1 MSSEVQ
7 IHERLPLVQA
17 IPLGLQ
23 HVFAMFGATVLVP
36 FLTGLSPSVA
46 LLSSGIG
53 TIIFLLLTKSW
64 IPAYL
69 GSSFAYIGALT
80 LFVQDQ
86 HNPAAAMG
94 GVLAVG
100 MVYVLIYLLMATFGT
115 RWIHKIVP
123 PIVAGPVVAIIGLS
137 LTPVAGKMASANWYI
152 AAFTLAVAA
161 FLSVYAKGFL
171 KIIPILVAIVAGYI
185 VAAFMGIVDFQP
197 IYASLSPFSFSK
209 LFSFPVKL
217 GSDFQLPSFDKLALL
232 AMAPLA
238 LVTIIEDLGHMIVL
252 GNITHSDPIENPG
265 FHRVLL
271 GNGLATVVAS
281 LLGGPPVT
289 TYGENIGVLAVTR
302 VYSTFNI
309 WIAAIFAIIFSMF
322 NPLQAAIMS
331 IPQAVMGGV
340 TLLLFGM
347 IGTTGLRTLTES
359 KINFSDTKNLI
370 IASLIFALGIG
381 LPEHGVAWATIVGIT
396 LNLVLKG
403 QTESVKEVETK
414 VSLKVAEKA
423 SNPTKQGK
431 SKGKTKGK

>member
-7 IHERLPLVQA
+7 IHERLPLTQA

-53 TIIFLLLTKSW
+53 TIIFLLLTKSK

-69 GSSFAYIGALT
+69 GSSFAYIAALT
-80 LFVQDQ
+80 TFVQTN
-86 HNPAAAMG
+86 HNPSAAMG

-100 MVYVLIYLLMATFGT
+100 MVYVIIYLLMAAFGT
-115 RWIHKIVP
+115 RWIHTIVP

-137 LTPVAGKMASANWYI
+137 LTPTAVGMAAGNWAI

-161 FLSVYAKGFL
+161 LLSVYAKGFL
-171 KIIPILVAIVAGYI
+171 KIIPILLAIIAGYI
-185 VAAFMGIVDFQP
+185 VAAFMGLVDFKP
-197 IYASLSPFSFSK
+197 IYASFSD
-209 LFSFPVKL
+209 LFIFPVKL

-271 GNGLATVVAS
+271 GNGLATAVAS
-281 LLGGPPVT
+281 FLGGPPVT
-289 TYGENIGVLAVTR
+289 TYGENIGVLAVTK

-309 WIAAIFAIIFSMF
+309 WIAAIIAIIFSMF
-322 NPLQAAIMS
+322 NPLKAAIMS
-331 IPQAVMGGV
+331 IPTPVMGGV
-340 TLLLFGM
+340 TILLFGM
-347 IGTTGLRTLTES
+347 IGTTGLRTLIEA
-359 KINFSDTKNLI
+359 KVDLSDTKNLI
-370 IASLIFALGIG
+370 IASVIFALGIG
-381 LPEHGVAWATIVGIT
+381 LPAHGVAWATIVGIT

-403 QTESVKEVETK
+403 QPEPV
-414 VSLKVAEKA
+414 KA
-423 SNPTKQGK
+423 SSPVNQGK
-431 SKGKTKGK
+431 AKGKQRK